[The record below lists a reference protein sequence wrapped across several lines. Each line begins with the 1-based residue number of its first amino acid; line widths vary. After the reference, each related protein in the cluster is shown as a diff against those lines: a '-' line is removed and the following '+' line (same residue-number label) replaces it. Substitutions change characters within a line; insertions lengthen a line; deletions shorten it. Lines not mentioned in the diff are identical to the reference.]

1 MAASGSGKKVLILG
15 GMGFIGRN
23 LVGYLVKNNLA
34 SFIRVADKVL
44 PSTAFLNA
52 EHKAAI
58 ENEVVEYKQSNLTSE
73 ASIKRAFSDEAA
85 SGKFVAGDKFD
96 YVINLAAETKFGQ
109 TPEVYNEK
117 VLDLATK
124 VGTAA
129 KAHGVTKFIQ
139 VSTAQVY
146 DSGSKPSSEDGKLKP
161 WTTQATYHLKAEEA
175 LKGLG
180 LPLVICRP
188 AVVYGPG
195 DVAGIEPRVITGAVY
210 KHLGEKM
217 KFLWTKD
224 LKIHTVHVR
233 DVVKALWVLAEH
245 AAGGTVYNLADKN
258 DTDQGAINTILEE
271 IYGIKTGFMG
281 AAISQMAKLKLKDVC
296 EGVNDKHL
304 KPWSDICKEAG
315 IVNTPLTPYLDVEL
329 LSNNSLSI
337 DGSKIESVG
346 GFKYDHPKMTTELI
360 RESMDYFI
368 SQGLFPQPKK

>member
-1 MAASGSGKKVLILG
+1 MAAASGNKKVLILG

-23 LVGYLVKNNLA
+23 LVNYLVKNNLA

-52 EHKAAI
+52 EHKAAF
-58 ENEVVEYKQSNLTSE
+58 ESPLVEYKQSNLTSE

-85 SGKFVAGDKFD
+85 GRFNAGDKFD
-96 YVINLAAETKFGQ
+96 YVFNLAAETKFGQ

-124 VGTAA
+124 VGNAA
-129 KAHGVTKFIQ
+129 KAHGVGKFIE

-161 WTTQATYHLKAEEA
+161 WTTQATYKLKAEEA
-175 LKGLG
+175 LKGIAG
-180 LPLVICRP
+180 LSLVIARP

-195 DVAGIEPRVITGAVY
+195 DVSGISPRVITGAVY

-224 LKIHTVHVR
+224 LRINTVHVR
-233 DVVKALWVLAEH
+233 DVCKALWLMAEH
-245 AAGGTVYNLADKN
+245 AAPGSIYNLADKG
-258 DTDQGAINTILEE
+258 DTDQGTVNSILEE

-281 AAISQMAKLKLKDVC
+281 ATISQMAKLKLKDVC

-315 IVNTPLTPYLDVEL
+315 IINTPLTPYLDVEL
-329 LSNNSLSI
+329 LSNNALSV
-337 DGSKIESVG
+337 DGSKIESLA
-346 GFKYDHPKMTTELI
+346 GFKYDHPKPTVELI
-360 RESMDYFI
+360 RESMEYYI